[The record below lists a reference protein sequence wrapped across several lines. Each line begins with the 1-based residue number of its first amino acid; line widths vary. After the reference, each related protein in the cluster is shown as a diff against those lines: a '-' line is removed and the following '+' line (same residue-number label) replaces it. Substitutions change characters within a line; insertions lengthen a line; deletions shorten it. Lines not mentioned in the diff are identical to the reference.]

1 MNITVKNVPADLHER
16 LRSVADETGRSLN
29 KLILITLERALVP
42 QKINRAE
49 LLRRIRTR
57 RGSMDPILDDIGLGS
72 AIEGGRE

>member
-1 MNITVKNVPADLHER
+1 MNITVKDVPAELHER
-16 LRSVADETGRSLN
+16 LRAVADETGRSLN

-42 QKINRAE
+42 QKINRDD

-57 RGSMDPILDDIGLGS
+57 RGSMNSVLNDSDLGS

>member
-1 MNITVKNVPADLHER
+1 MNITIKDVPVDLHAR

-29 KLILITLERALVP
+29 KLILITLERALMP
-42 QKINRAE
+42 QKINREE

-57 RGSMDPILDDIGLGS
+57 RRSMDFILNDSGLES